1 MPHSQTHQ
9 EGAFDLISY
18 EIRFGAC
25 FVELRKGNTKAKKEH
40 FRGCSKN
47 THKLH
52 SINNYQKTEVFRLD
66 NKQLAIIIKV
76 VKGASPR

>member
-25 FVELRKGNTKAKKEH
+25 FVELRKGNTKAKKK
-40 FRGCSKN
+40 KN
-47 THKLH
+47 ISEAVLKILTNCIPL
-52 SINNYQKTEVFRLD
+52 
-66 NKQLAIIIKV
+66 IIIK
-76 VKGASPR
+76 KQKYSD